1 VTKLLVTGFG
11 PFPRVPRNPSGLLAE
26 HVAASPRLKLAG
38 IRASALVLPT
48 TYGAI
53 EDLLRPAIARE
64 APDAVLMLGVAAR
77 RREVCVE
84 RQALNRVSRLF
95 PDASGTV
102 GRALAF
108 SPRSPLV
115 QRTAAPRTPLLTA
128 LRSRGV
134 PARPSRDAGRYLCNA
149 SYFALLE
156 DAGREGPLVVFLHV
170 PLPRGARPD
179 DPRPSL
185 AEMGEAI
192 DEAAL
197 VLARAAARR
206 SRISALR

>member
-53 EDLLRPAIARE
+53 EGLLRPAIARE

-108 SPRSPLV
+108 SAASPLV
-115 QRTAAPRTPLLTA
+115 MRTAAPRTAVLAA
-128 LRSRGV
+128 LRTRGV
-134 PARPSRDAGRYLCNA
+134 PSRHSRDAGRYLCNA

-156 DAGREGPLVVFLHV
+156 DAARGAPLVLFLHV

>member
-1 VTKLLVTGFG
+1 MTKLLVTGFG

-26 HVAASPRLKLAG
+26 HVAASQRLKLAG
-38 IRASALVLPT
+38 IRATALVLPT

-53 EDLLRPAIARE
+53 DAILRPAVARE
-64 APDAVLMLGVAAR
+64 TPDAVLMIGVAAR

-108 SPRSPLV
+108 SSGAPLAL
-115 QRTAAPRTPLLTA
+115 RTAAPRTALLAA
-128 LRSRGV
+128 LRASGV
-134 PARPSRDAGRYLCNA
+134 PSRHSRNAGRYLCNA

-156 DAGREGPLVVFLHV
+156 DAARQGPLVVFLHV
-170 PLPRGARPD
+170 PLPRGARPGD
-179 DPRPSL
+179 RRPSL
-185 AEMGEAI
+185 AEMAHAVE
-192 DEAAL
+192 EAAL
-197 VLARAAARR
+197 VLARAAAARG
-206 SRISALR
+206 RISPPR